1 MKRKTWL
8 VLPLCSLLLWGVGM
22 QTAIGYAAESDST
35 ATEEQTAAEDLRDPE
50 ALSELKKATDFLA
63 ALPRFQF
70 KAMVFYDV
78 IQEDGRRLQ
87 FEKHGTVF
95 LQRPDRLFADISLD
109 DNRHRQIWYD
119 GKALGIAELTKKIHT
134 RLSAPATIDATL
146 DMLENLFKD
155 PMPMAD
161 LLYSDLTPLSE
172 LAFEADV
179 VGDSLVNGRMC
190 RHLAFRG
197 ETVDWQ
203 LWVETGEKPFIRKLV
218 VSYREQPGTPQY
230 AALIDDWETPESF
243 GKDLFT
249 FITPEGS
256 EEISILVPM
265 SHRGQKGEQP

>member
-8 VLPLCSLLLWGVGM
+8 VLPLCTLLLWGVGM

-161 LLYSDLTPLSE
+161 LLYSDLTPLSA